1 MEFEGT
7 TDAPTPV
14 NLTNHTYWNLSGNM
28 SASILDHVLRLNCPS
43 FLPVDDTQIPT
54 GEQRSVD
61 GSAMDFTAATRVGS
75 RINDVDGGGQ
85 PGYDHCYV
93 VGPEKVAAA
102 DCEGDVEDALK
113 FIADVYCPE
122 RRRRME
128 VFTTHPGVQLYTA
141 NFLPIPDAAAGEGK
155 EGQEKPGPH
164 SQHMALCL
172 EAQGFPDAINQD
184 AFDSPVLSPGDK
196 YRHVTVHR
204 FTVDDE

>member
-1 MEFEGT
+1 MDRRWTLPPRRAWDRAST
-7 TDAPTPV
+7 TWT
-14 NLTNHTYWNLSGNM
+14 
-28 SASILDHVLRLNCPS
+28 
-43 FLPVDDTQIPT
+43 
-54 GEQRSVD
+54 
-61 GSAMDFTAATRVGS
+61 
-75 RINDVDGGGQ
+75 GGGQ

-141 NFLPIPDAAAGEGK
+141 NFLPIPDAATGEGK